1 MELVATS
8 GFAISNRLE
17 TQATRIGIV
26 GYAPILRTRD
36 QVTGLFFCAY
46 GGITM
51 NQLGQYTTAQLVEE
65 LKRREGVQEMYI
77 EPHIGFDIEAP
88 YQSMSE
94 SGPATIL
101 VVID

>member
-1 MELVATS
+1 
-8 GFAISNRLE
+8 
-17 TQATRIGIV
+17 
-26 GYAPILRTRD
+26 
-36 QVTGLFFCAY
+36 
-46 GGITM
+46 M
-51 NQLGQYTTAQLVEE
+51 NPLGQYTTAQLVEE
-65 LKRREGVQEMYI
+65 LKRREGVKEMYI